1 MSMMFI
7 SWFWLIPKSCPSIWS
22 NVPLRR
28 ALYTSG
34 WSGNAPKPAHK
45 QTQEHWSG
53 IPNTEIWKRRLP
65 EQSFNYELRFVASPI
80 LWAMFPLKG
89 TARRAK
95 KPPTSRP
102 VDGHCCPS
110 CSCRC
115 EFAKTCNWRQHK
127 DMHLRCVQSWT
138 LSISETKPG
147 ELKSSTKNKTEIRKK
162 NENAEKMNSVLIT
175 INPY

>member
-65 EQSFNYELRFVASPI
+65 EQSFNYELRFVASLI

-127 DMHLRCVQSWT
+127 DMHLRCVWNFGRKKHQ
-138 LSISETKPG
+138 I
-147 ELKSSTKNKTEIRKK
+147 NKTRRTQKFHQKQDWNPKK
-162 NENAEKMNSVLIT
+162 TKKTQKRWTQS
-175 INPY
+175 

>member
-65 EQSFNYELRFVASPI
+65 EQSFNYELRFVASLI

-147 ELKSSTKNKTEIRKK
+147 ELKSSTKNKTEIQKK